1 MEEEEPARQ
10 DRVEQCPGEIIKKNP
25 GGVGAKERER
35 ELKEE
40 NAGGAMRLKPW
51 LVQQGPMSWAQRHWS
66 EGQASGDKGAIDYN
80 FLSCSKNFF

>member
-1 MEEEEPARQ
+1 MKPS
-10 DRVEQCPGEIIKKNP
+10 IKDNAPDLGIFLICP

-66 EGQASGDKGAIDYN
+66 EGHASGDKGAIDYN